1 MVIKYL
7 LNTEKSIRLMQ
18 DNNVITAIV
27 EDNANKNQ
35 IKEFVEK
42 EWNVK
47 VEKVRIT
54 NVKGKKKAYIKINKE
69 EKAVNIANKYGII

>member
-1 MVIKYL
+1 
-7 LNTEKSIRLMQ
+7 MQ

-35 IKEFVEK
+35 IKEFAEK

-47 VEKVRIT
+47 VEKVRIA

-69 EKAVNIANKYGII
+69 EKAVNIANRYGII

>member
-7 LNTEKSIRLMQ
+7 LNTEKSIKLMQ
-18 DNNVITAIV
+18 DNNIITAIV

-35 IKEFVEK
+35 IKEFAER

-47 VEKVRIT
+47 VEKVRIV

-69 EKAVNIANKYGII
+69 EKAVNIANRYGII